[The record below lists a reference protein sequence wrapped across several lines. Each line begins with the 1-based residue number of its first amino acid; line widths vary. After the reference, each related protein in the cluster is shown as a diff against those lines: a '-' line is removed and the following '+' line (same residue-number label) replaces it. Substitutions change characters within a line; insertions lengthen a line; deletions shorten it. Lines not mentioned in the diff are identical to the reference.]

1 VSPATPQGLARALE
15 FDSPAERAAAELR
28 GWLEAG
34 ERVVALLA
42 PRGPL
47 RRRALAILAASLEGR
62 FLAARWTGDRPAAPR
77 QSTLDEVRGKTTPT
91 LFLVEDGE
99 RLGAEGARVLRALA
113 QDPSAEH
120 CVAVALDAQEAGAV
134 LGGLGP
140 ELEIVVLRKEAAGR
154 RFGGPLRIA
163 ALGAVLGVAGV
174 SFGVALALLL
184 PRFAPPAEAPG
195 SAPGAVA
202 EVAAPAG
209 PLPAPR
215 PAAPRAATAG
225 PPRAASPP
233 EESTPPA
240 ASLPAVAAPPPVAAG
255 PERAKGER
263 LGAAP
268 RTPAGP
274 AAGRTAPP
282 PPSGPAAAPA
292 TAPPAA
298 PPTARAAAAAPGF
311 LVVNAIPRAWISLDG
326 AVLGETPIVRHPVA
340 GGAHRVSARFEDGR
354 EEERRIEIA
363 GGELYLMFDG
373 RALR

>member
-1 VSPATPQGLARALE
+1 VSPAASRGLARPLE

-62 FLAARWTGDRPAAPR
+62 FLAARWPGDRPAAPR

-113 QDPSAEH
+113 QDPSAAH
-120 CVAVALDAQEAGAV
+120 CVAVALDAQEAGPV

-140 ELEIVVLRKEAAGR
+140 ELEIVVLREAAKR
-154 RFGGPLRIA
+154 RLGALRIA
-163 ALGAVLGVAGV
+163 AQGAVLGVAGV

-184 PRFAPPAEAPG
+184 PRFAPPGEAPEAPASAPVAAAEAAAPTG
-195 SAPGAVA
+195 PESAPA
-202 EVAAPAG
+202 EVAV
-209 PLPAPR
+209 
-215 PAAPRAATAG
+215 RAATV
-225 PPRAASPP
+225 P
-233 EESTPPA
+233 PPA
-240 ASLPAVAAPPPVAAG
+240 ASLPAVGAPPPVATG
-255 PERAKGER
+255 PERTKGD
-263 LGAAP
+263 LGTAP
-268 RTPAGP
+268 RTPAAPTAGP
-274 AAGRTAPP
+274 GTP
-282 PPSGPAAAPA
+282 PPSTAAAA

-298 PPTARAAAAAPGF
+298 PTTARAAAAPGF

-354 EEERRIEIA
+354 EEERGIEIA

-373 RALR
+373 RAPR